1 VASTF
6 AEDHH
11 TTVYEGTIV
20 AYDHSSCNYGISW
33 DDGDYLI
40 DSVAVTISMID
51 CWLVKTGQLAARS
64 RIQAGALFALMAFHL
79 DSLERNAARSGAFPF
94 LVAKHRAG
102 QSFELRDNPLPTS
115 ALTPELQQCL
125 ATALDKILLMCESF
139 PGGSDEV

>member
-1 VASTF
+1 MLCGDLDPHCFLGVVVARTF
-6 AEDHH
+6 AKDNH

-64 RIQAGALFALMAFHL
+64 RIQAGAPLMTQT
-79 DSLERNAARSGAFPF
+79 SWAA
-94 LVAKHRAG
+94 
-102 QSFELRDNPLPTS
+102 
-115 ALTPELQQCL
+115 
-125 ATALDKILLMCESF
+125 
-139 PGGSDEV
+139 